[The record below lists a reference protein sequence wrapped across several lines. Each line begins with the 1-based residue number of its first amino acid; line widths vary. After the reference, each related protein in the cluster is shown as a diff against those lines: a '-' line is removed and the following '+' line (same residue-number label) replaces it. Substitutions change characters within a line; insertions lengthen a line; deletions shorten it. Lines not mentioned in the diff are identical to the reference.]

1 MTKRKKMVLYGALL
15 VVGILVFVLEIF
27 VFQKPDG
34 ILGLAICIASILTV
48 LGSLGKLCKM
58 SPKFENSFF
67 GGAGSSLLAALGGKY
82 GYSD

>member
-48 LGSLGKLCKM
+48 LGSLAKLCKM
-58 SPKFENSFF
+58 SPKFEDSF
-67 GGAGSSLLAALGGKY
+67 LAAL
-82 GYSD
+82 DILFWLP